1 MGVAFTFT
9 DFEYDTINEIVRKST
24 ESTETDP
31 DTGEPVS
38 ETLGSIAYQAMCF
51 SHSGALPGL
60 ATVKVRMNE
69 SLLDYYASHGNS
81 MEDFKIYYFNE
92 ETGMLETMNKPIT
105 VAEENGTWYMS
116 FQIDHCSS
124 YIVTPEKLLTGVTGF
139 LKILLNQDND
149 GGYTLADDLLD
160 RVDVGSRV
168 ADVLTHLLGG
178 AMTVLDLNGK
188 EVAENAIIGTGYT
201 IGLGDGTVSPIT
213 VAVGGDLTGDGLINV
228 SDLVEMRR
236 AAISLTTLEGAWLK
250 AATPVSGA
258 ALPGNEDLIQMRR
271 VILEMADSMYD

>member
-1 MGVAFTFT
+1 MA
-9 DFEYDTINEIVRKST
+9 ST
-24 ESTETDP
+24 YE
-31 DTGEPVS
+31 G
-38 ETLGSIAYQAMCF
+38 
-51 SHSGALPGL
+51 
-60 ATVKVRMNE
+60 
-69 SLLDYYASHGNS
+69 LLDYYASHGNS
-81 MEDFKIYYFNE
+81 MKDFKIYYFNE
-92 ETGMLETMNKPIT
+92 ETGMLETMDKTIT
-105 VAEENGTWYMS
+105 VAEEDGTWYMS
-116 FQIDHCSS
+116 FRIDHCSS
-124 YIVTPEKLLTGVTGF
+124 YIVTPEELLTGVTGF

-258 ALPGNEDLIQMRR
+258 ALPGNEDLLQMRR